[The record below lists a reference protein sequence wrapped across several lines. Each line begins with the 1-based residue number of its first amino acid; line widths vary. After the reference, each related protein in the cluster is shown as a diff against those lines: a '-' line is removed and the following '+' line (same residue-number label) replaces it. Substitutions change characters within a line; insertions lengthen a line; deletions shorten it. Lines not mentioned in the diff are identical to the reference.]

1 MEPGRFHT
9 HEEGRVANRVRV
21 TGIGG
26 GFFKARDPL
35 ALAAWYHEQ
44 LGVEVAPGQ
53 THAIFSA
60 GPEGRDGTGAPLESV
75 WSAFPADTTYF
86 GAGPAGWMVNYR
98 VADLD
103 AMLEQLRAAGGWV
116 SEQVEASDFGRF
128 AWAADPEGTRFEL
141 WEPPPAGMP
150 RGPESQAGDTSS
162 ITSV

>member
-26 GFFKARDPL
+26 VFFKARDPL

-86 GAGPAGWMVNYR
+86 GAGPAG
-98 VADLD
+98 
-103 AMLEQLRAAGGWV
+103 
-116 SEQVEASDFGRF
+116 
-128 AWAADPEGTRFEL
+128 
-141 WEPPPAGMP
+141 
-150 RGPESQAGDTSS
+150 
-162 ITSV
+162 